1 MATAVIFPKVSLET
15 DAGTISRWLK
25 EDGATVSQGEAL
37 FEIDN
42 DKAAVE
48 VEAPAS
54 GVISYVRDAGEE
66 VQVGDVVANILQA
79 GEQLSATAGK
89 PAAKAAPVANHANG
103 KPEAGQ
109 RNSSSGR
116 IVATPLARRIAEQQ
130 QIDLRDIRGSGPKG
144 RIQKRDVIHLPTAA
158 PRPSPVAGQSTLN
171 AVWLQ
176 KDGPGTLVALHGFA
190 SDHNAWRGL
199 LAAGR
204 PRARMLAVDL
214 PGHGRSSRA
223 VPADLDAIC
232 ALVEQRLTAEGID
245 EATFVGHSFGAAVA
259 ARLASRGLVRINSL
273 LLVSPAGLGPEIRHQ
288 FVKDFVAARQPASI
302 LPWLHELVFDP
313 SLISETFI
321 RSVVEQRRDD
331 ELSRA
336 LAGLA
341 ERYFCDGTQTFS
353 IRPDLERLRIPVR
366 IIFGLQDRI
375 IPFAHCH
382 SLPGRVGLHAFQQ
395 CGHLPYLEQ
404 PELTLS
410 IVNEMLALGRSDP

>member
-54 GVISYVRDAGEE
+54 GVISYVRNAGED
-66 VQVGDVVANILQA
+66 VQVGEVVAHILQS
-79 GEQLSATAGK
+79 GERPEAAGK
-89 PAAKAAPVANHANG
+89 PVAKEAQTAIVANGSRQAAQQG
-103 KPEAGQ
+103 
-109 RNSSSGR
+109 SSSAR
-116 IVATPLARRIAEQQ
+116 IIATPLARRIAEQQ
-130 QIDLRDIRGSGPKG
+130 HIDLRNIRGSGPKG
-144 RIQKRDVIHLPTAA
+144 RIQKRDVFDLPMAASRLSTATDEL
-158 PRPSPVAGQSTLN
+158 TLN

-176 KDGPGTLVALHGFA
+176 KEGQGTLVALHGFA
-190 SDHNAWRGL
+190 SDHNAWRAL

-214 PGHGRSSRA
+214 PGHGRSPRI
-223 VPADLDAIC
+223 VPEDLDAIC
-232 ALVEQRLTAEGID
+232 AMVEQRMAAEGID
-245 EATFVGHSFGAAVA
+245 ETTFVAHSFGAAVA
-259 ARLASRGLVRINSL
+259 AKLATRGLVRINSL
-273 LLVSPAGLGPEIRHQ
+273 LLISPAGLGPEIRHD
-288 FVKDFVAARQPASI
+288 FIKGFVAARQQASI

-313 SLISETFI
+313 GLISEAFV
-321 RSVVEQRRDD
+321 RSVVDQRRDD
-331 ELSRA
+331 ALSRA
-336 LAGLA
+336 LASVA

-353 IRPDLERLRIPVR
+353 IRHDLERLRIPVR

-375 IPFAHCH
+375 IPFGHCH

-395 CGHLPYLEQ
+395 CGHMPYLEQ
-404 PELTLS
+404 PEFTLS
-410 IVNEMLALGRSDP
+410 IVNEMLALGRSDH